1 MAALPTIADTG
12 LHRVERGGL
21 VNGVDLDGLLTRV
34 ADGDRDAFD
43 KFYDASADLVFGIAR
58 RVVIDR
64 DLAAE
69 VTQEIFLEVW
79 RKAQSFDASRGSA
92 RSWVA
97 VMAKRRAIDVVRSN
111 QAARDREDAQPAGAA
126 EPGDPVA
133 DRVVDL
139 DDRARV
145 SSALTALSDLQ
156 REALDLAFYGGM
168 THRQVAERLD
178 VPLGTV
184 KTRIRDG
191 LMRLSVAMGGSD
203 G

>member
-1 MAALPTIADTG
+1 ML
-12 LHRVERGGL
+12 
-21 VNGVDLDGLLTRV
+21 NGVDLDELLVRV

-58 RVVIDR
+58 RVLVDR

-69 VTQEIFLEVW
+69 VTQEIFLEAW
-79 RKAQSFDASRGSA
+79 RKAQHFDRSRGSA
-92 RSWVA
+92 RTWVA

-111 QAARDREDAQPAGAA
+111 QAARDREGTQPAGAA
-126 EPGDPVA
+126 ELGDPVA

-139 DDRARV
+139 DDREQV
-145 SSALTALSDLQ
+145 SVALATLSDLQ

-168 THRQVAERLD
+168 THRQVAECLE

-191 LMRLSVAMGGSD
+191 LTRLATAMGESD